1 MSKKILFQTMI
12 RLSTTLFFVILIF
25 ISLDS
30 CTPRADKIE
39 KRTEIQG
46 HRGARGL
53 MPENTI
59 PAFLEALKLGVT
71 TLELDLAVTKDN
83 ELVVSHEPYFSA
95 TYCMDS
101 AGNEIPKD
109 KQESYNIYQM
119 SYKQVLAFDCG
130 TKPHGDFPEQQKFKV
145 NKPLLKDVVKA
156 VDKYLETAKGQT
168 VKYNMEIKSAPRGDG
183 IFHPSIEVFSDLVY
197 NFIQENMDPKNVNVQ
212 CFDFRV
218 LKYFNEKYP
227 EIELSALVGGNHV
240 VDETLEELGFVPDI
254 YSCSYRNLT
263 EEVVKDI
270 QSKNMKVIPWT
281 VNETKD
287 LERIIGYKVDGIITD
302 YPDRAM
308 KLVKK

>member
-1 MSKKILFQTMI
+1 MI
-12 RLSTTLFFVILIF
+12 KLSTILSLICLFFG
-25 ISLDS
+25 SLNS
-30 CTPRADKIE
+30 CTPKAE
-39 KRTEIQG
+39 KQIDIQG

-95 TYCMDS
+95 TYCLDS
-101 AGNEIPKD
+101 TGNEISKD
-109 KQESYNIYQM
+109 KQKSFKIYQM
-119 SYKQVLAFDCG
+119 SYEEVKAFDCG

-145 NKPLLKDVVKA
+145 KKPLLKDVVEA
-156 VDKYLETAKGQT
+156 VNVFLETAEGKT
-168 VKYNMEIKSAPRGDG
+168 VKYNMEIKSAPWGDG
-183 IFHPSIEVFSDLVY
+183 IFHPSVEEFSDLVY
-197 NFIQENMDPKNVNVQ
+197 NFIQENMDPNYVNVQ

-218 LKYFNEKYP
+218 LQYFNKKYP

-254 YSCSYRNLT
+254 YSCSYMNLT

-281 VNETKD
+281 INETKD

>member
-1 MSKKILFQTMI
+1 MI
-12 RLSTTLFFVILIF
+12 KLSTTLSFVCLFFVTLN
-25 ISLDS
+25 S
-30 CTPRADKIE
+30 CTPKAE
-39 KRTEIQG
+39 KQIDIQG

-95 TYCMDS
+95 TYCLDS
-101 AGNEIPKD
+101 TGNEISKD
-109 KQESYNIYQM
+109 KQKSYKIYQM
-119 SYKQVLAFDCG
+119 SYDEVRAFDCG

-145 NKPLLKDVVKA
+145 KKPLLKDVVEA
-156 VDKYLETAKGQT
+156 VNVFLETAEGKT
-168 VKYNMEIKSAPRGDG
+168 VKYNMEIKSAPWGDG
-183 IFHPSIEVFSDLVY
+183 IFHPSVEEFSDLVY
-197 NFIQENMDPKNVNVQ
+197 NFIQENMDPKYVNVQ

-218 LKYFNEKYP
+218 LQYFNKKYP

-240 VDETLEELGFVPDI
+240 VDETLQELGFVPDI
-254 YSCSYRNLT
+254 YSCSYKNLT

-281 VNETKD
+281 INETKD
-287 LERIIGYKVDGIITD
+287 LERIIGYKVDWIITD